1 MNDFQR
7 SFRRSCRRDGLQNRG
22 RGKLSRH
29 YPKGQAR
36 EKDSVLELVAEERGN
51 RIRTLGDRNLGADLD
66 SKTFEADDFAGVI
79 GEQTDPVEAQVGKN
93 LGS

>member
-1 MNDFQR
+1 M
-7 SFRRSCRRDGLQNRG
+7 QNRG

>member
-1 MNDFQR
+1 MI
-7 SFRRSCRRDGLQNRG
+7 SI
-22 RGKLSRH
+22 
-29 YPKGQAR
+29 
-36 EKDSVLELVAEERGN
+36 VADERGN
-51 RIRTLGDRNLGADLD
+51 RIKTLGDRNLGADLD